1 MVNSQQ
7 ATVGLRFN
15 TPPPPFWTISKRKTF
30 FLDVFPRRCP
40 EDEDVDRDYDDD
52 YYDDDNVYDYDDG
65 NDNDND
71 DDNDNAMTMTMRCM
85 NSRHWLCLGLP
96 TT

>member
-1 MVNSQQ
+1 MD
-7 ATVGLRFN
+7 
-15 TPPPPFWTISKRKTF
+15 W
-30 FLDVFPRRCP
+30 
-40 EDEDVDRDYDDD
+40 DYDDD
-52 YYDDDNVYDYDDG
+52 YYDDDDVYDYDDG
-65 NDNDND
+65 NDDDND

>member
-7 ATVGLRFN
+7 ATVGLQFN
-15 TPPPPFWTISKRKTF
+15 TTPPPFGQYPKERRF
-30 FLDVFPRRCP
+30 FYVFPRRCP
-40 EDEDVDRDYDDD
+40 EDEDVDWDYDDD
-52 YYDDDNVYDYDDG
+52 YYDDDDVYDYDDG

>member
-7 ATVGLRFN
+7 ATVGLRL
-15 TPPPPFWTISKRKTF
+15 TPPPSFGQGPTVRRFY
-30 FLDVFPRRCP
+30 VFPRRCP
-40 EDEDVDRDYDDD
+40 EDEDVDQVYNDN
-52 YYDDDNVYDYDDG
+52 YYDDDDVYDYDDG
-65 NDNDND
+65 NDDDND

>member
-1 MVNSQQ
+1 MDY
-7 ATVGLRFN
+7 GL
-15 TPPPPFWTISKRKTF
+15 TPPPLLENIQKKDV

-40 EDEDVDRDYDDD
+40 EDEDVDWDYDDD
-52 YYDDDNVYDYDDG
+52 YYDDDDVYDYDDG